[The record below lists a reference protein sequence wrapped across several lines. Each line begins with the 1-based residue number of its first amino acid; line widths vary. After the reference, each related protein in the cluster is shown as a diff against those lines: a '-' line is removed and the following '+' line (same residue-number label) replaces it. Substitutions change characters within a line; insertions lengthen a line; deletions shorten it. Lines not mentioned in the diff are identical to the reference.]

1 MSDLDQMAADFEDLS
16 PDEFENKWDM
26 PHSDF
31 LEYYIDNLGGETQVY
46 EPTFIHGPPE
56 ERKPISEEEQ
66 EEMEIANTE
75 VLADIHN
82 EVAGFFLT
90 LKVIPSSKS
99 ILDQR
104 GNWGWIYLRHEY
116 DN

>member
-66 EEMEIANTE
+66 EERIQAY
-75 VLADIHN
+75 
-82 EVAGFFLT
+82 
-90 LKVIPSSKS
+90 
-99 ILDQR
+99 LDM
-104 GNWGWIYLRHEY
+104 GGLHPDELY
-116 DN
+116 

>member
-46 EPTFIHGPPE
+46 EPTFIHGPPGKE
-56 ERKPISEEEQ
+56 SQYQRKSRK
-66 EEMEIANTE
+66 
-75 VLADIHN
+75 N
-82 EVAGFFLT
+82 EYKL
-90 LKVIPSSKS
+90 I
-99 ILDQR
+99 
-104 GNWGWIYLRHEY
+104 
-116 DN
+116 

>member
-1 MSDLDQMAADFEDLS
+1 MSDLEQMAADFEDLS

-31 LEYYIDNLGGETQVY
+31 LEYYIDNLGGETQFY

-66 EEMEIANTE
+66 EERIQAY
-75 VLADIHN
+75 
-82 EVAGFFLT
+82 
-90 LKVIPSSKS
+90 
-99 ILDQR
+99 LDM
-104 GNWGWIYLRHEY
+104 GGLHPDELY
-116 DN
+116 